1 MILHN
6 TPKMLIVYCTL
17 AGMISAWAISGL
29 LVMVDFVS
37 GTSPGTFFATIG
49 LSLGFND
56 PISAQYIGFGLHILT
71 GTVAGNIFGQL
82 ALFWRKLIPYGI
94 KRGVSLGVTVGVTLW
109 AVLLLPLAAFGI
121 QPRLDEYLT
130 SAPNAYVNN
139 IASHFA
145 GLYHLI
151 VGGSLLFHLVY
162 GAILGLMAGRMAEL
176 KLLSRNAIDTR
187 IIR

>member
-71 GTVAGNIFGQL
+71 GMSQVTI
-82 ALFWRKLIPYGI
+82 R
-94 KRGVSLGVTVGVTLW
+94 TVG
-109 AVLLLPLAAFGI
+109 
-121 QPRLDEYLT
+121 
-130 SAPNAYVNN
+130 
-139 IASHFA
+139 
-145 GLYHLI
+145 
-151 VGGSLLFHLVY
+151 
-162 GAILGLMAGRMAEL
+162 
-176 KLLSRNAIDTR
+176 
-187 IIR
+187 IIGEN